1 MSTQHFIDLN
11 TMSTVIFTKVQQG
24 RPIIGSRDLATFCIS
39 ILKLSILP
47 LLVFAFTVL
56 DGLGVEVTQLPYDSD
71 QVSRIDKLIE
81 KRLRTIGA
89 KPNPVASQEVLLRR
103 LYLQII
109 GRNPTVEEFED
120 YMEAAP
126 SGKSTFANLDSEE
139 KKRELIDRLLQSREY
154 GMNEFNFW
162 SEMKNEPDNSNMKLF
177 YFWAWLKKQ
186 LNDDL
191 PFDKLVFKMLTETG
205 NVFEG
210 DGVAREFRQNGN
222 FANWFADTMLF
233 FHGAHVTCAQCH
245 DHPFDSYNQRQYYE
259 MTAFLRNE
267 GHSMEN
273 PPGKLPINKID
284 MGKIRKRISQENDLD
299 GRTAALLNRFAFW
312 FSKWAQ
318 HETTGKA
325 GIDRLPKDFQ
335 SVEAEGEPGQL
346 VKARVL
352 YGKQPDLH
360 FPESDAS
367 ENKKHGRSSK
377 VPEGQWSKNDSREAF
392 ARWLTDKDNP
402 RFTLILANRLW
413 KKTIGMGLFEPA
425 EKIREGKTAPSD
437 PALMEALIEIVHQK
451 KFKLKDVYR
460 VLYNTDL
467 FSRESTRESI
477 AFSMD
482 MGFLGPVSRRV
493 SAEQMWDNLMVLRN
507 DLVGQFDGEPLPD
520 HPSRLHPYK
529 AYYEKGY
536 LEFNEDQ
543 LTRYILNVGRE
554 AKKAGVSALEYEN
567 KRLGHG
573 GTNGAIPSEYIK
585 TNSKTLNLNGI
596 EYQFLRA
603 SELRIPA
610 KIDHFLVH
618 FGQST
623 RKELFGSV
631 REASSTQALLMI
643 NWAEKNLFVEDSGI
657 LFTVGQREGDD
668 KIKTLFKGTLS
679 RLPSEKELRAMKE
692 LVADSGKHAYRD
704 ILWVLVNSN
713 EFRSLL

>member
-1 MSTQHFIDLN
+1 MFMQEVKRIRGNYYSRPLN
-11 TMSTVIFTKVQQG
+11 KDGVITLIT
-24 RPIIGSRDLATFCIS
+24 RA
-39 ILKLSILP
+39 ILKLFTFATFMGSAFCHLSLSGADDFNSP
-47 LLVFAFTVL
+47 LDLTPV
-56 DGLGVEVTQLPYDSD
+56 Q
-71 QVSRIDKLIE
+71 RIDGLIE
-81 KRLRTIGA
+81 KRLRTVGV

-109 GRNPTVEEFED
+109 GRNPTVQEFED
-120 YMEAAP
+120 YMGVDP
-126 SGKSTFANLDSEE
+126 SGKSSFADLDPEE
-139 KKRELIDRLLQSREY
+139 KRRELIDRLLQSREY
-154 GMNEFNFW
+154 GMSEFNFW

-191 PFDKLVFKMLTETG
+191 PFDELVFKMLTETG

-233 FHGAHVTCAQCH
+233 FHGAHITCAQCH
-245 DHPFDSYNQRQYYE
+245 DHPFDNYNQRQYYE

-273 PPGKLPINKID
+273 LPEKLPINKID
-284 MGKIRKRISQENDLD
+284 MGKIRKRISQEKNLD
-299 GRTAALLNRFAFW
+299 DRTAALLNRFAFW

-318 HETTGKA
+318 PETTGKA
-325 GIDRLPKDFQ
+325 GVDRLPKDFQ

-346 VKARVL
+346 VKAKVL

-360 FPESDAS
+360 FPAPFSS
-367 ENKKHGRSSK
+367 EGKKQRRNSK
-377 VPEGQWSKNDSREAF
+377 VPKDRWSENDSRVAF
-392 ARWLTDKDNP
+392 AQWLTDKNNP
-402 RFTLILANRLW
+402 RFSLILANRLW

-451 KFKLKDVYR
+451 QFRLKEVYR
-460 VLYNTDL
+460 ILYNTTL
-467 FSRESTRESI
+467 FSRESSRGSI
-477 AFSMD
+477 TFSMD
-482 MGFLGPVSRRV
+482 MGFSGPLSRRV

-536 LEFNEDQ
+536 LNFEEEQ
-543 LTRYILNVGRE
+543 LTEYILNVGRE
-554 AKKAGVSALEYEN
+554 AKKSGVSALEYEN
-567 KRLGHG
+567 TRLGHG
-573 GTNGAIPSEYIK
+573 GTKGAIPSEYVK
-585 TNSKTLNLNGI
+585 ANAEALNLNGI
-596 EYQFLRA
+596 EYKFLRA
-603 SELRIPA
+603 SELRVPA
-610 KIDHFLVH
+610 RIDHFLVH

-679 RLPSEKELRAMKE
+679 RLPSEKELQAMKE
-692 LVADSGKHAYRD
+692 LASNSGKHAYRD

>member
-1 MSTQHFIDLN
+1 MFIHEVNKMLGKCA
-11 TMSTVIFTKVQQG
+11 SRPSKKYGVITLIPRAIHKFFTFATL
-24 RPIIGSRDLATFCIS
+24 IGSAFCHLSLSGIDTFSSPLDL
-39 ILKLSILP
+39 KQ
-47 LLVFAFTVL
+47 
-56 DGLGVEVTQLPYDSD
+56 VE
-71 QVSRIDKLIE
+71 RIDRLIE
-81 KRLRTIGA
+81 KRLRTLGV
-89 KPNPVASQEVLLRR
+89 KPNPIASQEVLLRR

-109 GRNPTVEEFED
+109 GRNPTVREFED
-120 YMEAAP
+120 YMGLGP
-126 SGKSTFANLDSEE
+126 SGKSAFADRGAEE

-191 PFDKLVFKMLTETG
+191 PFDELVFKMLTETG
-205 NVFEG
+205 NVFQG

-233 FHGAHVTCAQCH
+233 FHGAHITCAQCH
-245 DHPFDSYNQRQYYE
+245 DHPFDSYNQKQYYE

-273 PPGKLPINKID
+273 LPEKLPINKID
-284 MGKIRKRISQENDLD
+284 MGKIRKRISQEKNLD
-299 GRTAALLNRFAFW
+299 DRTAALLNRFAFW

-318 HETTGKA
+318 AETTTKA
-325 GIDRLPKDFQ
+325 GVDRLPKDFE
-335 SVEAEGEPGQL
+335 SLEAEGEPGQL
-346 VKARVL
+346 VKAKVL

-360 FPESDAS
+360 FPAPFSSEGKKKGRNSQVPKES
-367 ENKKHGRSSK
+367 
-377 VPEGQWSKNDSREAF
+377 WSKNDSREAF
-392 ARWLTDKDNP
+392 AGWFTDKNNP
-402 RFTLILANRLW
+402 RFTLVLANRLW
-413 KKTIGMGLFEPA
+413 KKTMGMGLFEPA

-437 PALMEALIEIVHQK
+437 PILMEALIEIVHQK
-451 KFKLKDVYR
+451 QFRLKEVYR
-460 VLYNTDL
+460 ILYNTTL
-467 FSRESTRESI
+467 FSRESSRGSI
-477 AFSMD
+477 TFSMD
-482 MGFLGPVSRRV
+482 MGFTGPISRRV

-536 LEFNEDQ
+536 LNFNEEE
-543 LTRYILNVGRE
+543 LTEYILNVGRE
-554 AKKAGVSALEYEN
+554 AKKAEVSALEYEN

-573 GTNGAIPSEYIK
+573 GTKGAIPSAEVEK
-585 TNSKTLNLNGI
+585 KVENLNLNGI
-596 EYQFLRA
+596 EYKFLRA
-603 SELRIPA
+603 SELRVPA
-610 KIDHFLVH
+610 RIDHFLAH

-631 REASSTQALLMI
+631 REASSTQALLML

-657 LFTVGQREGDD
+657 LFTVGERVGDD
-668 KIKTLFKGTLS
+668 KIRTLFKGTLS
-679 RLPSEKELRAMKE
+679 RLPSEKELRFMKE
-692 LVADSGKHAYRD
+692 LADNSGKNAYRD

>member
-1 MSTQHFIDLN
+1 MFMHEVKRIRGKCSPRPLN
-11 TMSTVIFTKVQQG
+11 KGGVITLIL
-24 RPIIGSRDLATFCIS
+24 RA
-39 ILKLSILP
+39 ILKLFTFATFMGAAFCHLSLSGIDTFSSP
-47 LLVFAFTVL
+47 LDLKQ
-56 DGLGVEVTQLPYDSD
+56 VE
-71 QVSRIDKLIE
+71 RIDRFIE
-81 KRLRTIGA
+81 KRLRTVGV

-109 GRNPTVEEFED
+109 GRNPTVQEFED
-120 YMEAAP
+120 YMGVGP
-126 SGKSTFANLDSEE
+126 SGKSSFADLDPEE
-139 KKRELIDRLLQSREY
+139 KKRKLIDRLLQSREY

-191 PFDKLVFKMLTETG
+191 PFDELVFKMLTETG

-233 FHGAHVTCAQCH
+233 FHGAHITCAQCH
-245 DHPFDSYNQRQYYE
+245 DHPFDNYNQRQYYE

-273 PPGKLPINKID
+273 LSEKLPINKID
-284 MGKIRKRISQENDLD
+284 MGKIRKRISREKNLD
-299 GRTAALLNRFAFW
+299 DRTAALLNRFAFW

-318 HETTGKA
+318 PETTGKA
-325 GIDRLPKDFQ
+325 GVDRLPKDFQ
-335 SVEAEGEPGQL
+335 SVEAEGESGQL
-346 VKARVL
+346 IKAKVL
-352 YGKQPDLH
+352 YGKQPNLN
-360 FPESDAS
+360 FPDTVAS
-367 ENKKHGRSSK
+367 EGKKQGRHSK
-377 VPEGQWSKNDSREAF
+377 VPQEQWSTNDSREAF
-392 ARWLTDKDNP
+392 AQWLTDKENP

-413 KKTIGMGLFEPA
+413 KKTMGMGLFEPA

-437 PALMEALIEIVHQK
+437 PALMQALIEIVHQK
-451 KFKLKDVYR
+451 QFRLKEVYR
-460 VLYNTDL
+460 ILYNTTL
-467 FSRESTRESI
+467 FSRESSRGSI

-482 MGFLGPVSRRV
+482 MGFSGPLSRRV

-536 LEFNEDQ
+536 LNFDEEQ
-543 LTRYILNVGRE
+543 LTEYILNVGRE

-567 KRLGHG
+567 TRLGHG
-573 GTNGAIPSEYIK
+573 GTKGAIPSGYVKANAEA
-585 TNSKTLNLNGI
+585 LNLNGI
-596 EYQFLRA
+596 EYKFLRA
-603 SELRIPA
+603 SELRVPA
-610 KIDHFLVH
+610 RIDHFLVH

-623 RKELFGSV
+623 RKELFGSL

-679 RLPSEKELRAMKE
+679 RLPSEKELQAMKE
-692 LVADSGKHAYRD
+692 LAANSGKYAYRD